1 MAWGRDISRERG
13 PGLRVRVEGQR
24 PPGQGRKTAGHG
36 RKTAG
41 HGRVLRLGATQTK
54 VERRAAASRKLALQH
69 AETIGEGLDV

>member
-1 MAWGRDISRERG
+1 M
-13 PGLRVRVEGQR
+13 RVRVEGQR
-24 PPGQGRKTAGHG
+24 PLGQG